1 MQGDLAQD
9 THVQQ
14 HAATAVPR
22 RSLVRHLSEVQL
34 LLDQAPS
41 FLALTQ
47 GPAHTLAIANEAYLR
62 LVGRAREDV
71 VGRPILDAIPELR
84 EQGLELLLN
93 DVLQTEQQRVGS
105 AVRVDIR
112 DPSDGSVNERRV
124 DFLLQPIFDATNA
137 TVGIVLQGLDVT
149 DRELAIEALQ
159 QADRRKDNFL
169 AALAHEMLNPLSA
182 SGVALQAM
190 TKLIERTEDRAAIV
204 RLLGI
209 LHRQHASLAALVADL
224 LDVSRIKLGKLPIFL
239 EDVIVQEVVRSACE
253 TCQHIVEARSHALR
267 VSMPEPELR
276 VRADRRRL
284 CQVMNNLL
292 VNAAKYTPPG
302 GEISVETRLAF
313 DDVEVVVTD
322 NGRGMTAGE
331 AEHAFEL
338 HHQNAASD
346 TLTGGLGIGLALVR
360 QLMELQGG
368 SVRAESPGLS
378 AGTSVS
384 IRLPLLAQRE

>member
-1 MQGDLAQD
+1 
-9 THVQQ
+9 
-14 HAATAVPR
+14 
-22 RSLVRHLSEVQL
+22 
-34 LLDQAPS
+34 
-41 FLALTQ
+41 
-47 GPAHTLAIANEAYLR
+47 
-62 LVGRAREDV
+62 
-71 VGRPILDAIPELR
+71 
-84 EQGLELLLN
+84 
-93 DVLQTEQQRVGS
+93 
-105 AVRVDIR
+105 
-112 DPSDGSVNERRV
+112 
-124 DFLLQPIFDATNA
+124 
-137 TVGIVLQGLDVT
+137 
-149 DRELAIEALQ
+149 
-159 QADRRKDNFL
+159 
-169 AALAHEMLNPLSA
+169 MLNPLSA